1 MKKPNI
7 LTFWDFFRQIKMK
20 PQIIGEGIFDIF
32 YLITVIT
39 TGVTMFLNSNDN
51 HLCRIF
57 SYSVLVLGFGD
68 TTHLVPRLISM
79 VSGGFDKYKRS
90 IGFGKFMTSI
100 TITFYY
106 IIMFYFVN
114 IKYNDFNGKLTYTFL
129 GISALRFIIC
139 ILPQN
144 EWFTTGGSMKMNY
157 LRNIPFSLMGL
168 IVIYRFYI
176 FRNIDEDFKYV
187 YLAIIISFGFYLP
200 VILFAHKYPMIGMLM
215 IPKTVAYLYIVYVG
229 YKHYIG
235 FASEQS
241 EL

>member
-1 MKKPNI
+1 MV
-7 LTFWDFFRQIKMK
+7 K

-39 TGVTMFLNSNDN
+39 AGVSMFLNSKDDF
-51 HLCRIF
+51 LCKLF
-57 SYSVLVLGFGD
+57 SYSVLVLGLGD
-68 TTHLVPRLISM
+68 TTHLVPRLLSM
-79 VSGGFDKYKRS
+79 VSGGFEKYKRS
-90 IGFGKFMTSI
+90 IGFGKLMTSI

-106 IIMFYFVN
+106 IIMFYFVC
-114 IKYNDFNGKLTYTFL
+114 IKYNDLNQQLTYTFL
-129 GISALRFIIC
+129 AISAFRIIIC
-139 ILPQN
+139 LLPQN
-144 EWFTTGGSMKMNY
+144 EWFTTGGTMTMNF
-157 LRNIPFSLMGL
+157 LRNAPFVIIGL
-168 IVIYRFYI
+168 IVIYKFYI

-200 VILFAHKYPMIGMLM
+200 VIFFAHKYPIVGMLM

-235 FASEQS
+235 FNSQQS